1 MLGSALGPLR
11 PPGIQD
17 TSGRLVSVP
26 SAGENIYILWVL
38 IRQKEDF
45 GGADEEKVALE
56 RIVQIEAWLQTFP
69 GAI

>member
-26 SAGENIYILWVL
+26 GAGQN
-38 IRQKEDF
+38 IRQKRDF

-56 RIVQIEAWLQTFP
+56 RII
-69 GAI
+69 

>member
-26 SAGENIYILWVL
+26 SAGENI
-38 IRQKEDF
+38 RQT
-45 GGADEEKVALE
+45 GANEEKVALE
-56 RIVQIEAWLQTFP
+56 RIF
-69 GAI
+69 

>member
-26 SAGENIYILWVL
+26 SAGNTNHK
-38 IRQKEDF
+38 KEDL
-45 GGADEEKVALE
+45 GGADEEKVALD
-56 RIVQIEAWLQTFP
+56 RMIQIEA
-69 GAI
+69 